1 MPQADLAQLLALKRH
16 QNNDFYINDGEDE
29 AERHAPS
36 VSPSPPEIQRSPG
49 SSKPINSTPAYTP
62 PPEIQRSPGS
72 SKPINGTPTYTPPPV
87 SQSKPKFVSHSVDM
101 DQGEQFSRPNRPNRP
116 NRFSKSPSSNG
127 VAQSAMNYAG
137 NRSSSQVVGLQ
148 GRFGLGD
155 EEKQRGNG
163 GWNDVIRGQT
173 GREVREDGRMER
185 ERMEYERKERERME
199 RERMERERMERERME
214 RERMERERMERERM
228 ERERMERE
236 RIERERIERERLERE
251 RLERERMERERIERE
266 RMERERMERERI
278 ERERRERMEKER
290 IERERIERERKERE
304 KKERER
310 LEYEQRERE
319 RIRSISNAR
328 SQPVQTSSSPAY
340 QNQNYSPAQPNPTP
354 QTQKY
359 QTPEP
364 RHPPSSRNQNTQP
377 TQPAQANPT
386 PSQGPRA
393 GASRVASTQR
403 RGVVRPYSPLH
414 RRCFFPLRST
424 TRAVSLPP
432 KESISSCS
440 SISRLLI
447 GISARTPTA
456 RLFFVSS
463 FM

>member
-36 VSPSPPEIQRSPG
+36 VSPPPPEIQRSPG
-49 SSKPINSTPAYTP
+49 SSKPINGTPAYTP

-72 SKPINGTPTYTPPPV
+72 SKPINGTPAYTPPPV

-185 ERMEYERKERERME
+185 ERMEYERR
-199 RERMERERMERERME
+199 
-214 RERMERERMERERM
+214 ERERMERERM

-236 RIERERIERERLERE
+236 RIERER
-251 RLERERMERERIERE
+251 MERERIERE
-266 RMERERMERERI
+266 RMER
-278 ERERRERMEKER
+278 ER

-328 SQPVQTSSSPAY
+328 SHPVQTSSSPVY